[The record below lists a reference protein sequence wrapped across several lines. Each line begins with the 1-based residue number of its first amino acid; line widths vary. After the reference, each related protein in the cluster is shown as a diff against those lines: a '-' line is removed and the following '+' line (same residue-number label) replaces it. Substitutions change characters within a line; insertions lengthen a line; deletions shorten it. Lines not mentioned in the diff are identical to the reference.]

1 MGPERSFTSILVTL
15 ALFLLL
21 GGPAVFFMWREM
33 SELLYGRVGE
43 VRFEL
48 LLPAALLFVGLV
60 VALARWVRRL
70 GPVGG
75 EGSA

>member
-21 GGPAVFFMWREM
+21 GGPAVFFMWPEL

-43 VRFEL
+43 VRLERL
-48 LLPAALLFVGLV
+48 LSGALLFAVLV
-60 VALARWVRRL
+60 LVMARWVRRL
-70 GPVGG
+70 GPAGG
-75 EGSA
+75 EGRV